1 MFENNSTIKF
11 FKQNLFHHEM
21 EDMVEY
27 YKVDDG
33 NIDMQKI
40 LSFGDRPEL
49 PGQSL
54 KIAKELIRSSV

>member
-1 MFENNSTIKF
+1 M
-11 FKQNLFHHEM
+11 
-21 EDMVEY
+21 EY

-40 LSFGDRPEL
+40 LGFGNRPEL

-54 KIAKELIRSSV
+54 TITKELTRSSV